1 MYEAFSG
8 ETHAGIALA
17 EGQDTIKDIPIQYWI
32 RYPIGCLTASY
43 LVWGQIFSVPPVWLF
58 LNSEPVITR

>member
-17 EGQDTIKDIPIQYWI
+17 EGQDTIKDIPIQY
-32 RYPIGCLTASY
+32 
-43 LVWGQIFSVPPVWLF
+43 
-58 LNSEPVITR
+58 